1 MGGALFLWFSAIQKS
16 NDNRCQGGADQN
28 SSHHVMS
35 GHCQPIGG
43 DHGPGGKYESAR
55 LPQTLKAYCGFHG
68 APLHVAGV
76 FAFLFCHLEDAFCAA
91 GNHGIKP
98 RQLVW

>member
-1 MGGALFLWFSAIQKS
+1 MGGTLFLGFSAIQKGK
-16 NDNRCQGGADQN
+16 DNGRQGGSDQN
-28 SSHHVMS
+28 PGHHVMP

-43 DHGPGGKYESAR
+43 DYSPGSKYESAR
-55 LPQTLKAYCGFHG
+55 LPQVFKADGGRHRS
-68 APLHVAGV
+68 PLHVAGV
-76 FAFLFCHLEDAFCAA
+76 FTLLFGHLEDAFCAA